1 MTKDADVSENIKMHP
16 SVKKLRDFY
25 AIKPGAPVIM
35 DDFGWF
41 TLDRWIEKGYIK
53 SEQDLKD
60 MLEFDSPGSYGL
72 GNLGWC
78 QAPFYPYYEEKILED
93 RGEHELVRDKYGRH
107 VLFFKNRRSGFM
119 PEYVNHPVKDMKSWE
134 ENCKWRMDPLS
145 EGRFENFDLLME
157 NAKKAEAEG
166 KIITLNAV
174 GGYMYLRSLVGPLE
188 ILYKFYDEPELI
200 VDCMETWFNVVDNI
214 AARFQ
219 EHVSIDE
226 FYVGEDIC
234 YNHGPLISPDMIREY
249 ILPYYKQVMINVRK
263 RQLDKNRRLY
273 FQVDTDGFSDPV
285 IDVYGEIGLD
295 YLSPFEVASG
305 CDVVRTGKE
314 YPNLRIRGGF
324 DKRILAS
331 TKEAIDREVDRIM
344 PVMKARGGYI
354 PMCDHGVPEEV
365 SFENYMHFRNR
376 LKEFAD

>member
-1 MTKDADVSENIKMHP
+1 MNKDSGISKSIKMHP
-16 SVKKLRDFY
+16 SAKKLRDFY
-25 AIKPGAPVIM
+25 DIKPGAPVIM

-60 MLEFDSPGSYGL
+60 MLEFDSPGFFSL
-72 GNLGWC
+72 HNLGWC
-78 QAPFYPYYEEKILED
+78 QAPFYPLYEEKLLED
-93 RGEHELVRDKYGRH
+93 RGEHELMQDKYGRS

-119 PEYVNHPVKDMKSWE
+119 PEYVDHPVKDMKSWE
-134 ENCKWRMDPLS
+134 ENCKWRMDPFS
-145 EGRFENFDLLME
+145 KGRFENFDQLME
-157 NAKKAEAEG
+157 DAIIAEAEG
-166 KIITLNAV
+166 KVITLNTV
-174 GGYMYLRSLVGPLE
+174 GGYMYLRSLIGPLE
-188 ILYKFYDEPELI
+188 VMYKFYDEPALI
-200 VDCMETWFNVVDNI
+200 VDCMKTWFNVADNI
-214 AARFQ
+214 SAKFQ
-219 EHVSIDE
+219 EYVTIDE

-249 ILPYYKQVMINVRK
+249 ILPYYKQLMTNIRK
-263 RQLDKNRRLY
+263 RQLDKSRRLY

-331 TKEAIDREVDRIM
+331 TKDAIDREVERIM
-344 PVMKARGGYI
+344 PVMKDRGGYI

-365 SFENYMHFRNR
+365 SFENYLHFRNR
-376 LKEFAD
+376 LKEYAD

>member
-1 MTKDADVSENIKMHP
+1 MSKDTFGSAAVEMHP
-16 SVKKLRDFY
+16 TAGKLRDFY

-41 TLDRWIEKGYIK
+41 TLDRWTKEGHITC
-53 SEQDLKD
+53 EQDIKD
-60 MLEFDSPGSYGL
+60 MFEFDPPGNFNL

-78 QAPFYPYYEEKILED
+78 QAPFYPYYEEKIIED
-93 RGEHELVRDKYGRH
+93 RGEHELARDKWGRH

-119 PEYVNHPVKDMKSWE
+119 PEYVDHPVKDMKSWVK
-134 ENCKWRMDPLS
+134 NCKWRMNPFSD
-145 EGRFENFDLLME
+145 GRFDDFDTHME
-157 NAKKAEAEG
+157 NAKQAAAQG
-166 KIITLNAV
+166 RMIILNTV
-174 GGYMYLRSLVGPLE
+174 GGYMYLRSLMGPLDV
-188 ILYKFYDEPELI
+188 LYKFYDEPELI
-200 VDCMETWFNVVDNI
+200 KDCMETWFNVVDNI

-219 EHVSIDE
+219 EHVTIDE

-234 YNHGPLISPDMIREY
+234 YNHGPLISPDMIREF
-249 ILPYYKQVMINVRK
+249 ILPYYKQVMDNVKK

-314 YPNLRIRGGF
+314 YPELRIRGGI

-331 TKEAIDREVDRIM
+331 TKDAIDREIDRIM
-344 PVMKARGGYI
+344 PAMKARGGYI

-365 SFENYMHFRNR
+365 SFENYKHFRKR
-376 LKEFAD
+376 LREYAD

>member
-1 MTKDADVSENIKMHP
+1 MTASHEAGKGIKMHTGA
-16 SVKKLRDFY
+16 KKLRDFY
-25 AIKPGAPVIM
+25 AIKPGAPIIM
-35 DDFGWF
+35 DDFGWYS
-41 TLDRWIEKGYIK
+41 LDKWIREGHIT
-53 SEQDLKD
+53 SEQQLKE
-60 MLEFDSPGSYGL
+60 LFKFDPVGNFNL

-78 QAPFYPYYEEKILED
+78 QSPFYPYFEEKILED
-93 RGEHELVRDKYGRH
+93 RGEHELIRDIYGRD

-119 PEYVNHPVKDMKSWE
+119 PEYVNHPVKDMKTWE
-134 ENCKWRMDPLS
+134 DNCKWRMDPHS
-145 EGRFENFDLLME
+145 EGRSKDFEGHME
-157 NAKKAEAEG
+157 NAKTAAAEG
-166 KIITLNAV
+166 KMIILNVV

-200 VDCMETWFNVVDNI
+200 RDCMETWFNVVDAI
-214 AARFQ
+214 AAKYQ

-226 FYVGEDIC
+226 FYIGEDIC
-234 YNHGPLISPDMIREY
+234 YNHGSLISPDMIREY
-249 ILPYYKQVMINVRK
+249 ILPYYKKVMDNIKK
-263 RQLDKNRRLY
+263 RQIDKSRRLY
-273 FQVDTDGFSDPV
+273 FQVDTDGFSDPI

-305 CDVVRTGKE
+305 CDVARTGKE

-331 TKEAIDREVDRIM
+331 TKDEIDKEVDRIM

-365 SFENYMHFRNR
+365 SFENYVHFRNR
-376 LKEFAD
+376 LREYAD

>member
-1 MTKDADVSENIKMHP
+1 MSKDAGSSENIKMHP
-16 SVKKLRDFY
+16 SAKKLRDFY
-25 AIKPGAPVIM
+25 AIKSGAPVIM

-41 TLDRWIEKGYIK
+41 TLDRWIKKGYIK

-60 MLEFDSPGSYGL
+60 MLEFDPPGSFSL
-72 GNLGWC
+72 QNLGWC
-78 QAPFYPYYEEKILED
+78 QAPFYPYYEEKLLED
-93 RGEHELVRDKYGRH
+93 RGKHELVQDKYGRH

-119 PEYVNHPVKDMKSWE
+119 PEYVDHPVKDMKSWE
-134 ENCKWRMDPLS
+134 ENCKWRMDPFS
-145 EGRFENFDLLME
+145 EGRLKDFDLHME

-166 KIITLNAV
+166 KIITLNTV

-200 VDCMETWFNVVDNI
+200 VDCMETWFNIVDKI
-214 AARFQ
+214 SAKFQ

-226 FYVGEDIC
+226 FYIGEDIC
-234 YNHGPLISPDMIREY
+234 YNHGPLISPDMIRQF
-249 ILPYYKQVMINVRK
+249 ILPYYKQLMINVRK
-263 RQLDKNRRLY
+263 RQLDKSRRLY
-273 FQVDTDGFSDPV
+273 FQVDTDGFSDLV

-331 TKEAIDREVDRIM
+331 TKDAIDREIDRIM
-344 PVMKARGGYI
+344 PIMKARGGYI

-365 SFENYMHFRNR
+365 SFDNYLHFRNR
-376 LKEFAD
+376 LKEYAD

>member
-1 MTKDADVSENIKMHP
+1 MTKDTDKSENIKMHP
-16 SVKKLRDFY
+16 SARKLKDFY

-60 MLEFDSPGSYGL
+60 MLEFDSPGSFSL

-78 QAPFYPYYEEKILED
+78 QAPFYPQYKEKILED
-93 RGEHELVRDKYGRH
+93 RGEHELVQDKYGRH

-119 PEYVNHPVKDMKSWE
+119 PEYVDHPVKDMKSWE
-134 ENCKWRMDPLS
+134 ENCKWRMDPFS
-145 EGRFENFDLLME
+145 EGRFENFDILIE
-157 NAKKAEAEG
+157 NAKKAETEG
-166 KIITLNAV
+166 KIITLNTV

-200 VDCMETWFNVVDNI
+200 VDCMETWFNIVDNV

-226 FYVGEDIC
+226 FYIGEDIC

-263 RQLDKNRRLY
+263 RQLEKNRRLY

-331 TKEAIDREVDRIM
+331 TKDGIDREVDRIM